1 MSRIV
6 LVRHGES
13 NVTVQR
19 VIGGLRSCS
28 GLSDLGRRQ
37 AERLRD
43 RWASAP
49 EFAPDVL
56 VSSTYPRAVQTA
68 EIVAGAFPGLAVE
81 QRVDFGEHDPGPD
94 CDGMGYDEFVE
105 RFGVG
110 GWRTDDPYATVY
122 PGGETVAAFQYRVG
136 AALKALTDDH
146 ADRSAVV
153 FCHGGV
159 IDALLRHVLRA
170 PSRGGFEVFT
180 RNTSITE
187 FERIV
192 RDGAPAIWRL
202 VRYNDSAHLAGLP
215 AATADGS

>member
-28 GLSDLGRRQ
+28 GLSDLGRQQ

-43 RWASAP
+43 RWAVDP
-49 EFAPDVL
+49 EFEPDVL

-68 EIVAGAFPGLAVE
+68 EIVAAAFPGRTVE
-81 QRVDFGEHDPGPD
+81 QRAEFGEHDPGPD

-136 AALKALTDDH
+136 AALKALIDDH

-170 PSRGGFEVFT
+170 PSRGAFEVFT

-187 FERIV
+187 FERV
-192 RDGAPAIWRL
+192 SRDGAPAIWRL

-215 AATADGS
+215 AATATGG

>member
-1 MSRIV
+1 V
-6 LVRHGES
+6 
-13 NVTVQR
+13 
-19 VIGGLRSCS
+19 
-28 GLSDLGRRQ
+28 
-37 AERLRD
+37 
-43 RWASAP
+43 
-49 EFAPDVL
+49 
-56 VSSTYPRAVQTA
+56 
-68 EIVAGAFPGLAVE
+68 VE
-81 QRVDFGEHDPGPD
+81 QRAEFGEHDPGPE

-105 RFGVG
+105 QHGTS
-110 GWRTDDPYATVY
+110 GWRTDGPYATVY

-136 AALKALTDDH
+136 AALRSLLDDH

-170 PSRGGFEVFT
+170 PGRGAFEVFT

-192 RDGAPAIWRL
+192 REGAPAIWRL

-215 AATADGS
+215 AATAHGG

>member
-1 MSRIV
+1 M
-6 LVRHGES
+6 
-13 NVTVQR
+13 TVQR
-19 VIGGLRSCS
+19 VIGGLRTCT
-28 GLSDLGRRQ
+28 GLSDLGRLQ

-43 RWASAP
+43 RWSADP
-49 EFAPDVL
+49 ELAPDVI

-68 EIVAGAFPGLAVE
+68 EIVAAAFPGLEVE
-81 QRVDFGEHDPGPD
+81 QRVEFGEHDPGPE
-94 CDGMGYDEFVE
+94 CDGMSYDEFVE
-105 RFGVG
+105 RFGTS

-136 AALKALTDDH
+136 AALRSLLDDH
-146 ADRSAVV
+146 ANRSAMV

-170 PSRGGFEVFT
+170 PSRGSFEVFT

-187 FERIV
+187 FERIA

-215 AATADGS
+215 AATAQGG